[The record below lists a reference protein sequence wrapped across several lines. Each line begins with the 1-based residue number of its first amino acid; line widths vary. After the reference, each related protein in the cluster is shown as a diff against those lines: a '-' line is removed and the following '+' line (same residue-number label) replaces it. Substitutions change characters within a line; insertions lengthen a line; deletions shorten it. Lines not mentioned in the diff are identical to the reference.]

1 MIIKPDRKKIRQKKH
16 LRIRQRIKGTA
27 EQPRLAVYRSL
38 KHIYAQLIDDN
49 AGKTLVSAST
59 VEAPLKSELQSGG
72 NIEAA
77 KQVGELL
84 AKKAI
89 EKGFK
94 IVVFDRGGNLYHGR
108 VKAVAEGAREA
119 GLEF

>member
-1 MIIKPDRKKIRQKKH
+1 VIIKPDRKKICQKKH
-16 LRIRQRIKGTA
+16 LRIRQRIRGTA

-38 KHIYAQLIDDN
+38 KHIYAQLIDDI